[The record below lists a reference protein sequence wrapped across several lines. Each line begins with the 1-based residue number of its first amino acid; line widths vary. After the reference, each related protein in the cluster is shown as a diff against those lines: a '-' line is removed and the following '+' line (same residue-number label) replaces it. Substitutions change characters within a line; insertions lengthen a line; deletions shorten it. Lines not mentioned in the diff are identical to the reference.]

1 MKSKVRS
8 IFVICAAAFS
18 LQAAGQ
24 KQGFD
29 FVTSCHSGIAIQA
42 DSSGFSSIS
51 LGSAAT
57 NWKRLP
63 YRILDV
69 GPVVASHVVAVITES
84 FSNLYAYSENEGRF
98 LWNKEVHSN
107 FLASDGRYF
116 YISRS
121 DDYSGITALDPSSGR
136 VVWSLKVPR
145 PKTGGPYIHFLSVA
159 GGFLYTDS
167 YVVDLSKRAAVHFWS
182 DDPYV
187 ISIEP
192 GDNGELL
199 VGDSSGKISMYD
211 KQFKLIR
218 SIAAGEG
225 FVTQLASVNKGFLA
239 VTYDQPSMS
248 TQGSLVFLDP
258 NGRTRWQFPWT
269 SDHWLNPQPFTVAGA
284 SVLVIEPG
292 AATDKFRMASRR
304 LSDGNLNWTT
314 SDGDFF
320 GPPVVCGSEIYV
332 KEGDQIRTFA
342 LQSGVEQPSNKS
354 NNMMGAARS
363 IQH

>member
-1 MKSKVRS
+1 MGTKIRS
-8 IFVICAAAFS
+8 ICVICAAAIS

-24 KQGFD
+24 KHGFD
-29 FVTSCHSGIAIQA
+29 FVTSCHSGVAIQS
-42 DSSGFSSIS
+42 DSSGFSSVS

-63 YRILDV
+63 HRILDV
-69 GPVVASHVVAVITES
+69 GPVVANHVVGVITES
-84 FSNLYAYSENEGRF
+84 FRNLYVYSENDGRF
-98 LWNKEVHSN
+98 LWNREVHSN
-107 FLASDGRYF
+107 FLASDGKYF

-136 VVWSLKVPR
+136 LVWSLKVPR

-167 YVVDLSKRAAVHFWS
+167 YVVDLSKHAAVHIWPDGP

-199 VGDSSGKISMYD
+199 VGDSSGRISVYD
-211 KQFKLIR
+211 KQFKLLR
-218 SIAAGEG
+218 SLQAGEG
-225 FVTQLASVNKGFLA
+225 FVTQLASVDNGFLA
-239 VTYDQPSMS
+239 TTYDQPSMS
-248 TQGSLVFLDP
+248 NQGSFVFLGAD
-258 NGRTRWQFPWT
+258 GRPQWQLPWT
-269 SDHWLNPQPFTVAGA
+269 SDNWLDQQPFTVVGG

-292 AATDKFRMASRR
+292 AAKDKLRMASRR

-332 KEGDQIRTFA
+332 KKGDQIRTFD
-342 LQSGVEQPSNKS
+342 LQTGVEQNL
-354 NNMMGAARS
+354 NMLRVARGAKR
-363 IQH
+363 